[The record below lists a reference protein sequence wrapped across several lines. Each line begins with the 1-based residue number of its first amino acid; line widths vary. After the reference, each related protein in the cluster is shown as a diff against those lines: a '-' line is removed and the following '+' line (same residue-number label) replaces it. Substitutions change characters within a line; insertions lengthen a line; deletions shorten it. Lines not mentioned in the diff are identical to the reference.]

1 MVQTSK
7 SDYLKNTYI
16 CLLAGGSGTRLWPR
30 SRKQTPKQFVPIL
43 SRQTLFQE
51 TIARAEKIVPPER
64 IFVAANKDYVDDVRR
79 QSPQIPRKNIIGE
92 PEKKN
97 TAMAMGT
104 AAAYIHKRN
113 PQAVIINLATD
124 HQITNLPLYF
134 KTLKVAARTAFEK
147 QKIVSVGVV
156 PTFAHTGLG
165 YIRTG
170 KKLYSTE
177 GTDVYQ
183 MKGFRE
189 KPDLKTAQKFFK
201 SGEYLWNTNNF
212 VYPAQVLLEEFEAL
226 APDIYKNIVKVK
238 KAAGTFREKAV
249 LRKEFSKVRSEAID
263 YAIAEKTKRMVLT
276 RGSFGWDDV
285 GDWKSVYDLS
295 KKDKNQNVVIQG
307 DDEGEYFGINSTN
320 NLIHFDDQLIVT
332 VGVDNL
338 LIVDTDDALVV
349 CHKDKAQDIK
359 KVVEYLKEKNKKKFL

>member
-1 MVQTSK
+1 MAQTSK
-7 SDYLKNTYI
+7 SDYLENTYI
-16 CLLAGGSGTRLWPR
+16 CLLAGGTGTRLWPR

-43 SRQTLFQE
+43 SRKTLFQE
-51 TIARAEKIVPPER
+51 TVARAEKIVPPER
-64 IFVAANKDYVDDVRR
+64 IFVAANKDYIDDVRR

-124 HQITNLPLYF
+124 HQIGDLSAYF
-134 KTLKVAARTAFEK
+134 KVLKAAAKTAYN
-147 QKIVSVGVV
+147 QNVMVSIGLV
-156 PTFAHTGLG
+156 PEFAHTGLG
-165 YIRTG
+165 YIESG
-170 KKLYSTE
+170 KKLSK
-177 GTDVYQ
+177 TDDIDVLE
-183 MKGFRE
+183 MKGFKE
-189 KPDLKTAQKFFK
+189 KPDLKTAEKFLK
-201 SGEYLWNTNNF
+201 TGKYYWNANNY

-226 APDIYKNIVKVK
+226 APDIYKHIVKIK

-249 LRKEFSKVRSEAID
+249 LRKEFSQVRSESFDIAIS
-263 YAIAEKTKRMVLT
+263 EKTKRMVLIP
-276 RGSFGWDDV
+276 GSFGWDDV

-295 KKDKNQNVVIQG
+295 KKDKNKNVIIQG
-307 DDEGEYFGINSTN
+307 DDEGEYFGIDSSN

-332 VGVDNL
+332 VGVNNL
-338 LIVDTDDALVV
+338 IVVDTDDALVV

>member
-1 MVQTSK
+1 MEKTSN

-16 CLLAGGSGTRLWPR
+16 CLLAGGTGTRLWPR

-43 SRQTLFQE
+43 SRKTLFQE

-64 IFVAANKDYVDDVRR
+64 IFVAANKDYIDDVRR
-79 QSPQIPRKNIIGE
+79 QSPQITRKNIIGE

-113 PQAVIINLATD
+113 PKAVIINLATD
-124 HQITNLPLYF
+124 HQIGNLSAYI
-134 KTLKVAARTAFEK
+134 KTLKAAAKTAYTK
-147 QKIVSVGVV
+147 NIMVSVGLV
-156 PTFAHTGLG
+156 PEFAHTGLG
-165 YIRTG
+165 YIESG
-170 KKLYSTE
+170 KKI
-177 GTDVYQ
+177 GKTDGINVFE
-183 MKGFRE
+183 MKGFKE
-189 KPDLKTAQKFFK
+189 KPDLKTAEEFIKTGK
-201 SGEYLWNTNNF
+201 YYWNANNY
-212 VYPAQVLLEEFEAL
+212 VYPAQLLLEEFKSL
-226 APDIYKNIVKVK
+226 APDIYKHIVKVK
-238 KAAGTFREKAV
+238 KAAGTFREKSA
-249 LRKEFSKVRSEAID
+249 LKREFSKVRSESFDIAIS
-263 YAIAEKTKRMVLT
+263 EKTKRMVLIP
-276 RGSFGWDDV
+276 GSFGWDDV

-295 KKDKNQNVVIQG
+295 KKDKDKNVVIQG
-307 DDEGEYFGINSTN
+307 DDEGEYFGIDSTN

>member
-16 CLLAGGSGTRLWPR
+16 CLLAGGTGTRLWPR

-43 SRQTLFQE
+43 SRRTLFQE

-64 IFVAANKDYVDDVRR
+64 IFVAANKDYIDDVRR

-92 PEKKN
+92 PQKKN

-124 HQITNLPLYF
+124 HQIGNLTTYIN
-134 KTLKVAARTAFEK
+134 TLKAAAKTAFK
-147 QKIVSVGVV
+147 QNIMVSVGLV
-156 PTFAHTGLG
+156 PEFAHTGLG
-165 YIRTG
+165 YIESG
-170 KKLYSTE
+170 KKLSQ
-177 GTDVYQ
+177 TDGFDVLK
-183 MKGFRE
+183 MKGFKE
-189 KPDLKTAQKFFK
+189 KPDLKTAEKFLKAGNYF
-201 SGEYLWNTNNF
+201 WNANNY
-212 VYPAQVLLEEFEAL
+212 VYPAQLLLEEFEAL
-226 APDIYKNIVKVK
+226 APDIYKNIIAVK
-238 KAAGTFREKAV
+238 KAAGTFREKMV
-249 LRKEFSKVRSEAID
+249 LKKEFSKVRSESFDIAIS
-263 YAIAEKTKRMVLT
+263 EKTKRMVLIP
-276 RGSFGWDDV
+276 GKFGWDDV

-295 KKDKNQNVVIQG
+295 KKDKDKNAIIQG
-307 DDEGEYFGINSTN
+307 DDEGEYFGIDSTN
-320 NLIHFDDQLIVT
+320 NLVHFDDQLIVT

-338 LIVDTDDALVV
+338 IIVDTDDALVV

-359 KVVEYLKEKNKKKFL
+359 KVVEYLKEKNKNKFL

>member
-1 MVQTSK
+1 MEKTSR

-43 SRQTLFQE
+43 SRKTLFQE
-51 TIARAEKIVPPER
+51 TIARAEKIVPAER
-64 IFVAANKDYVDDVRR
+64 ILIAANKDYVDDVRR

-124 HQITNLPLYF
+124 HQIGDLPKYIN
-134 KTLKVAARTAFEK
+134 TLKAAAKTAFE
-147 QKIVSVGVV
+147 QKTMVSVGLV
-156 PTFAHTGLG
+156 PEFAHTGLG
-165 YIRTG
+165 YIEAG
-170 KKLYSTE
+170 KKINQ
-177 GTDVYQ
+177 TDGIDVLE
-183 MKGFRE
+183 MKGFKE
-189 KPDLKTAQKFFK
+189 KPDLKTAEKFIK
-201 SGEYLWNTNNF
+201 SGKYYWNANNY
-212 VYPAQVLLEEFEAL
+212 VYPAGLLLEEFETL
-226 APDIYKNIVKVK
+226 APDIYKNIMKVK
-238 KAAGTFREKAV
+238 KVAGTFREKAV
-249 LRKEFSKVRSEAID
+249 LRKEFSKVRSESFDIAIS
-263 YAIAEKTKRMVLT
+263 EKTKRMVLIP
-276 RGSFGWDDV
+276 GKFGWDDV
-285 GDWKSVYDLS
+285 GDWKAVYDLS
-295 KKDKNQNVVIQG
+295 KKDKDKNVIVQG

-338 LIVDTDDALVV
+338 VIVDTDDALVV

-359 KVVEYLKEKNKKKFL
+359 KVVEYLKEKNKSKFL